1 MNVIE
6 AIRTRKSVRKFLDK
20 PVEREKLLEVLEAGR
35 LAPSASNRQEWRY
48 VVVTDKRMRER
59 LAEAANNQSFVGQAP
74 VVIVC
79 CAETNQHRMACG
91 ELCYPID
98 CAISM
103 DHMTLRATELGLGT
117 CWIGA
122 VSAAKVREL
131 LGIPDAMPLID
142 LLPLGYPADPAPAP
156 KNRKSLD
163 EIVHYET
170 W

>member
-1 MNVIE
+1 MNVSD

-20 PVEREKLLEVLEAGR
+20 PVEKEKLLEVLEAGR

-48 VVVTDKRMRER
+48 VVVTDKGMREK
-59 LAEAANNQSFVGQAP
+59 LAEAASNQSFVGQAP

-79 CAETNQHRMACG
+79 LAETDQHRMACG
-91 ELCYPID
+91 EVCYPVD

-122 VSAAKVREL
+122 VSAPKVREL
-131 LGIPDAMPLID
+131 LGIPSAMPLID
-142 LLPLGYPADPAPAP
+142 LLPLGYPADPKPVA
-156 KNRKSLD
+156 KSRKPIS
-163 EIVHYET
+163 ETVHFEK

>member
-6 AIRTRKSVRKFLDK
+6 AIRTRKSVREFLDK

-48 VVVTDKRMRER
+48 VVVTDKRMREK
-59 LAEAANNQSFVGQAP
+59 LAEAASNQSFVGQAP

-79 CAETNQHRMACG
+79 CAETDQHRMSCG
-91 ELCYPID
+91 ELSYPID

-122 VSAAKVREL
+122 VSAPKVRKL
-131 LGIPDAMPLID
+131 LGIPDALPLID
-142 LLPLGYPADPAPAP
+142 LLPLGYPADPAPVR
-156 KNRKSLD
+156 KSRKSLD

>member
-1 MNVIE
+1 
-6 AIRTRKSVRKFLDK
+6 
-20 PVEREKLLEVLEAGR
+20 
-35 LAPSASNRQEWRY
+35 
-48 VVVTDKRMRER
+48 
-59 LAEAANNQSFVGQAP
+59 
-74 VVIVC
+74 
-79 CAETNQHRMACG
+79 
-91 ELCYPID
+91 
-98 CAISM
+98 M